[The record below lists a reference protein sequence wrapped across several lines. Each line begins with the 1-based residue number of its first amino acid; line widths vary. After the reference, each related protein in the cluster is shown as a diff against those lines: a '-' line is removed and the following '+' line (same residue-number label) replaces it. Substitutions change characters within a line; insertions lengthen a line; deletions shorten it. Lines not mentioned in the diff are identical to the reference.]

1 VALKVALKV
10 DLKVALMVVF
20 NRVQKQV
27 FASSCQNNYM
37 NPSYMLFE
45 LIFKNN
51 TLNMTLKVIFEVTLK
66 VILNLSFKNC
76 VPQEFNYV
84 GQL

>member
-1 VALKVALKV
+1 
-10 DLKVALMVVF
+10 
-20 NRVQKQV
+20 
-27 FASSCQNNYM
+27 M

-76 VPQEFNYV
+76 VPQDFNYF